1 MTRAKGMTAK
11 LEDWIAGILVVLT
24 DTDGDDVFKT
34 AEPWKHQ
41 LESGTESFARFE
53 PFAFVSYWPADPAR
67 EGGYDLRQ
75 VLRFSVLIGI
85 EAKSKGTARRGDDN
99 NLGASMIRDLVIAA
113 LDGQHPGD
121 GFDCDELF
129 FVSETELVDSAKR
142 YATELHFQAN
152 WLS

>member
-1 MTRAKGMTAK
+1 MAKVKGMTAR
-11 LEDWIAGILVVLT
+11 LEDWFAGVLAALT
-24 DTDGDDVFKT
+24 DADGALVFKT
-34 AEPWKHQ
+34 AGPWEHQ
-41 LESGTESFARFE
+41 LESGTESFSRFE
-53 PFAFVSYWPADPAR
+53 PFAFVSHWPADPAR
-67 EGGYDLRQ
+67 EGDYDLRQ
-75 VLRFSVLIGI
+75 VFRFSVLIGV

-121 GFDCDELF
+121 GFDCDEFF

-142 YATELHFQAN
+142 YAMELHFQAN